1 MNILQRKMFAQGE
14 EASASSLYES
24 EKKRIAANNQTYDV
38 SRNEQGQTILPLY
51 EKHAKQLSDS
61 KKGIKNEYG
70 GSGVIVEE
78 RGQDPIFDSFLDR
91 YGITPE
97 QYSQIHQQA
106 GNRVIYDPGLK
117 MSAPLLEMAGGKGIL
132 QGIGSM
138 LFKKGAKETGEFI
151 GRQANLDSKL
161 NPIKGKFG
169 GTYPQ
174 YGDDIL
180 TPVTKEGY
188 QLTTPGRIAATSA
201 TLPLISGSAAV
212 PDNQKAEKPT
222 DLMPSIIA
230 SNQTQIE
237 INKLKEKQDAERK
250 TKESA
255 AKAAKEKDKKELLN
269 IEFSLNKL
277 EKEEQSKEAA
287 FLEKRKDRKERNTGI
302 FLNEIAKAMAGTDNL
317 ADGLAIG
324 AANSSDAIM
333 KADEAEELSYAAF
346 KKEEEEK
353 NAPPELKESDI
364 RAIADIYGEA
374 AESLGKST
382 ALKQELG
389 NLVNILQTGSAT
401 GATGFVAR
409 LADKVQGFFGADG
422 EIRDATAA
430 KNLSLFLEVRLV
442 EAVLDEKGKTISD
455 ADRALIRDIV
465 GNLESPLSNKA
476 SVINLLGIVNK
487 TLDKKIADANKK
499 IKYHKTRYGTRIP
512 ELSIFD
518 LAEGIS
524 ETKTQGPAAKEYS
537 LDPTLIKP
545 IG

>member
-38 SRNEQGQTILPLY
+38 SRNEQGQTILPMFPGHL
-51 EKHAKQLSDS
+51 ERRATGREVAVTPDS
-61 KKGIKNEYG
+61 GLA
-70 GSGVIVEE
+70 
-78 RGQDPIFDSFLDR
+78 DPEFQSFLDR
-91 YGITPE
+91 YGIDAET
-97 QYSQIHQQA
+97 YANVHSAA
-106 GNRVIYDPGLK
+106 GNQIRFIDDQGLK
-117 MSAPLLEMAGGKGIL
+117 NSAPLFEAYTALSGVKGLAGLLGRTT
-132 QGIGSM
+132 M
-138 LFKKGAKETGEFI
+138 KETGKYVA
-151 GRQANLDSKL
+151 RPANLDEAL
-161 NPIKGKFG
+161 NPVKGAFG
-169 GTYPQ
+169 GIYPQ
-174 YGDDIL
+174 YGDDIV
-180 TPVTKEGY
+180 TPIMKKSFE
-188 QLTTPGRIAATSA
+188 LTTPGRIAATIA
-201 TLPLISGSAAV
+201 PLPLISGSAAV

-255 AKAAKEKDKKELLN
+255 AKAAKEKDKKELLS

-277 EKEEQSKEAA
+277 EKEEQSKEAS
-287 FLEKRKDRKERNTGI
+287 FLEKRKDKKQRNTDI

-364 RAIADIYGEA
+364 RAIADIYGAA

-382 ALKQELG
+382 AIKQELG
-389 NLVNILQTGSAT
+389 NLVNILQTGNAT

-409 LADKVQGFFGADG
+409 IADKVQGFFGADG

-455 ADRALIRDIV
+455 ADRALIKDII

-487 TLDKKIADANKK
+487 TLDKKIADANKT

-518 LAEGIS
+518 SAEGIS
-524 ETKTQGPAAKEYS
+524 ETKTQGPATKEYS

>member
-1 MNILQRKMFAQGE
+1 VNILQRKMFANG
-14 EASASSLYES
+14 
-24 EKKRIAANNQTYDV
+24 DV
-38 SRNEQGQTILPLY
+38 ATTKQSILPLY

-188 QLTTPGRIAATSA
+188 QLTNPGRFTAGAVS
-201 TLPLISGSAAV
+201 LPLVSGSAVLPKDKTIIEAPLIALDQTQV
-212 PDNQKAEKPT
+212 ELNKIAEEQSAAKKTKAEQEK
-222 DLMPSIIA
+222 A
-230 SNQTQIE
+230 
-237 INKLKEKQDAERK
+237 NKLKTKQEIENINKVLEDLNIKENKEKESFIKKREERK
-250 TKESA
+250 
-255 AKAAKEKDKKELLN
+255 N
-269 IEFSLNKL
+269 
-277 EKEEQSKEAA
+277 
-287 FLEKRKDRKERNTGI
+287 RNTGI
-302 FLNEIAKAMAGTDNL
+302 FLNEMAKAFAGTDNL
-317 ADGLAIG
+317 ADGIAIG
-324 AANSSDAIM
+324 AANSSDAVM
-333 KADEAEELSYAAF
+333 KADDAEELSYAAF

-364 RAIADIYGEA
+364 RGIADIYSEA

-389 NLVNILQTGSAT
+389 NLVNVLQTGNAT

-455 ADRALIRDIV
+455 ADRALIAEII

-487 TLDKKIADANKK
+487 TLDKKIADASKK
-499 IKYHKTRYGTRIP
+499 IEYHKTRYGTRIP